1 MQTASLLP
9 SASLQPLPAPGHIP
23 VMPEPVLSL
32 LQPGLGGDMLD
43 GTLGGGGHAAA
54 LLAASRGKGRLLG
67 LDRDPRAL
75 LVAGQRLTPFVG
87 QHIIRQ
93 ANFSQAAAVLGEVGW
108 AGVDGVLLD
117 LGFSSLQVEDGA
129 RGFSFLRPG
138 PLDMRMD
145 QSSGQ
150 SAADIVNTATE
161 EELARILREYGEE
174 RAARTI
180 ARAILQERAHRPIRT
195 TTALAT
201 LVERSVRRSARQQRH
216 RKRKRVGH
224 QPKMDPGLLRVHA
237 ATQTFQALRIAV
249 NQELR
254 HLALFLQE
262 GYTLLRPGGRLVMLA
277 YHSLEDR
284 LVKTAFRRW
293 ASACICPPQ
302 LQVCACDWKPQVRV
316 LTPKPL
322 TPSSQEVRANP
333 RARSARLRAVE
344 RCEGGG

>member
-1 MQTASLLP
+1 MHAASLSSDSIQP
-9 SASLQPLPAPGHIP
+9 TRASGHIP
-23 VMPEPVLSL
+23 VMLEQVFAF
-32 LQPGLGGDMLD
+32 LQPCLGGDILD

-54 LLAASRGKGRLLG
+54 LLEAGRGKGRLLG
-67 LDRDPRAL
+67 LDRDPHAL
-75 LVAGQRLTPFVG
+75 LVARQRLAPFVG
-87 QHIIRQ
+87 QYITLH
-93 ANFSQAAAVLGEVGW
+93 ANFSQAAAVLREAGW
-108 AGVDGVLLD
+108 AGVDGLLLD
-117 LGFSSLQVEDGA
+117 LGFSSLQIEEGG

-150 SAADIVNTATE
+150 SAADIVNASSE
-161 EELARILREYGEE
+161 EELYRILREYGEE
-174 RAARTI
+174 RAARVI
-180 ARAILQERAHRPIRT
+180 ARAILQERVQGPITT
-195 TTALAT
+195 TTAL
-201 LVERSVRRSARQQRH
+201 VKIIERSVRRPARHQRH
-216 RKRKRVGH
+216 
-224 QPKMDPGLLRVHA
+224 RVHA

-249 NQELR
+249 NQELQ
-254 HLALFLQE
+254 HLAVFLQE
-262 GYTLLRPGGRLVMLA
+262 GYTLLRPGGRMVVLS

-302 LQVCACDWKPQVRV
+302 LQVCACDWEPQVRV

-322 TPSSQEVRANP
+322 TPTGQEVMENT

>member
-1 MQTASLLP
+1 MQAASLSSESIRP
-9 SASLQPLPAPGHIP
+9 TQASGHIP
-23 VMPEPVLSL
+23 VMLEQVLAF
-32 LQPGLGGDMLD
+32 LQPCLGGDILD

-54 LLAASRGKGRLLG
+54 LLEAGRGRGRLLG
-67 LDRDPRAL
+67 LDRDPSAL
-75 LVAGQRLTPFVG
+75 LVAQQQLAPFVG
-87 QHIIRQ
+87 QHVLLQ
-93 ANFSQAAAVLGEVGW
+93 ANFSQAAAVLRELGW
-108 AGVDGVLLD
+108 AGVDGILLD
-117 LGFSSLQVEDGA
+117 LGFSSLQVEDGE

-145 QSSGQ
+145 QNGGR
-150 SAADIVNTATE
+150 SAADIVNASSE
-161 EELARILREYGEE
+161 EELHRTLREYGEE
-174 RAARTI
+174 RAARAI
-180 ARAILQERAHRPIRT
+180 ARAILRERAREPIT
-195 TTALAT
+195 TTT
-201 LVERSVRRSARQQRH
+201 SLVKIIERSVRRPARHQRPRLH
-216 RKRKRVGH
+216 V
-224 QPKMDPGLLRVHA
+224 

-262 GYTLLRPGGRLVMLA
+262 GYTLLRPGGRMVVLS

-302 LQVCACDWKPQVRV
+302 LQVCACDWEPQVRV

-322 TPSSQEVRANP
+322 TPTSQEVMENT
-333 RARSARLRAVE
+333 RARSACLRAVE

>member
-1 MQTASLLP
+1 MHAASL
-9 SASLQPLPAPGHIP
+9 SSDSVQPIQAAGHIP
-23 VMPEPVLSL
+23 VMLEQVLSF
-32 LQPGLGGDMLD
+32 LQPCLGGDILD

-54 LLAASRGKGRLLG
+54 LLESSCGKGRLLG

-75 LVAGQRLTPFVG
+75 LVARRRLAPFVG
-87 QHIIRQ
+87 QHVTLH
-93 ANFSQAAAVLGEVGW
+93 ANFSQAAAVLREMGW
-108 AGVDGVLLD
+108 AGVDCILLD
-117 LGFSSLQVEDGA
+117 LGFSSLQVEDGE

-145 QSSGQ
+145 QSGGQ
-150 SAADIVNTATE
+150 SAADIVNASSE
-161 EELARILREYGEE
+161 EELHRILREYGEE
-174 RAARTI
+174 RAARAIT
-180 ARAILQERAHRPIRT
+180 RAILQGRVHGPIT
-195 TTALAT
+195 TTTT
-201 LVERSVRRSARQQRH
+201 LVKIIERSVRRPARHQRH
-216 RKRKRVGH
+216 
-224 QPKMDPGLLRVHA
+224 RVHA

-249 NQELR
+249 NQELQ
-254 HLALFLQE
+254 HLAVFLQE
-262 GYTLLRPGGRLVMLA
+262 GYTLLRPGGRMVVLS

-302 LQVCACDWKPQVRV
+302 LQVCACDWKPQVQV

-322 TPSSQEVRANP
+322 TPTGQEVMENP

>member
-1 MQTASLLP
+1 MHAASLP
-9 SASLQPLPAPGHIP
+9 SDSIQPLQAPRHTPVMLEQTLSFLQPC
-23 VMPEPVLSL
+23 
-32 LQPGLGGDMLD
+32 LGGDILD

-54 LLAASRGKGRLLG
+54 LLESSRGKGRLLG

-75 LVAGQRLTPFVG
+75 LVARRRLAPFVG
-87 QHIIRQ
+87 QHVTLH
-93 ANFSQAAAVLGEVGW
+93 ANFSQAAAVLREVGW
-108 AGVDGVLLD
+108 AGVDCILLD
-117 LGFSSLQVEDGA
+117 LGFSSLQVEDGG

-145 QSSGQ
+145 QSDGQ
-150 SAADIVNTATE
+150 SAADIVNTSSE
-161 EELARILREYGEE
+161 EELRRILREYGEE
-174 RAARTI
+174 RAARAI
-180 ARAILQERAHRPIRT
+180 ARTILRERAHGPIT
-195 TTALAT
+195 TTT
-201 LVERSVRRSARQQRH
+201 SLVKIIERTVRRPARHQRH
-216 RKRKRVGH
+216 RI
-224 QPKMDPGLLRVHA
+224 HA

-249 NQELR
+249 NQELQ
-254 HLALFLQE
+254 HLAAFLQE
-262 GYTLLRPGGRLVMLA
+262 GYTLLRPGGRLVVLS

-302 LQVCACDWKPQVRV
+302 LQVCACDWEPQVRV

-322 TPSSQEVRANP
+322 TPTGQEVMENT

>member
-1 MQTASLLP
+1 MHAASL
-9 SASLQPLPAPGHIP
+9 SSDSIQPIQAPGHVP
-23 VMPEPVLSL
+23 VMLEQVRSL
-32 LQPGLGGDMLD
+32 LQPCLGGDILD

-54 LLAASRGKGRLLG
+54 LLESSCGKGRLLG

-75 LVAGQRLTPFVG
+75 LVARQRLAPFVG
-87 QHIIRQ
+87 QHVTLH
-93 ANFSQAAAVLGEVGW
+93 ANFSQAAAVLRQLGW
-108 AGVDGVLLD
+108 TGVDGLLLD
-117 LGFSSLQVEDGA
+117 LGFSSLQVEDGE

-145 QSSGQ
+145 QSGGR
-150 SAADIVNTATE
+150 SAADIVNASSE
-161 EELARILREYGEE
+161 EELHRILREYGEE
-174 RAARTI
+174 RAARAI
-180 ARAILQERAHRPIRT
+180 ARAILQERVHEPIT
-195 TTALAT
+195 TTTT
-201 LVERSVRRSARQQRH
+201 LVKIIERSVRRPVRH
-216 RKRKRVGH
+216 RRYRKRKRVLH
-224 QPKMDPGLLRVHA
+224 QPKMDTFPLRVHA

-249 NQELR
+249 NQELQ
-254 HLALFLQE
+254 HLAVFLRE
-262 GYTLLRPGGRLVMLA
+262 GYTLLRPGGRMVVLS

-302 LQVCACDWKPQVRV
+302 LQVCACDWEPQVRV

-322 TPSSQEVRANP
+322 TPTGQEVMENT

>member
-1 MQTASLLP
+1 MHAASL
-9 SASLQPLPAPGHIP
+9 SSDSVQPIQAAGHIP
-23 VMPEPVLSL
+23 VMLEQVLSF
-32 LQPGLGGDMLD
+32 LQPCLGGDILD

-54 LLAASRGKGRLLG
+54 LLESSCGKGRLLG

-75 LVAGQRLTPFVG
+75 LVARRRLAPFVG
-87 QHIIRQ
+87 QHVTLH
-93 ANFSQAAAVLGEVGW
+93 ANFSQAAAVLREMGW
-108 AGVDGVLLD
+108 AGVDCILLD
-117 LGFSSLQVEDGA
+117 LGFSSLQVEDGE

-145 QSSGQ
+145 QSGGQ
-150 SAADIVNTATE
+150 SAADIVNASSE
-161 EELARILREYGEE
+161 EELHRILREYGEE
-174 RAARTI
+174 RAARAIT
-180 ARAILQERAHRPIRT
+180 RAILQGRVHGPIT
-195 TTALAT
+195 TTTT
-201 LVERSVRRSARQQRH
+201 LVKIIERSVRRPARHQRH
-216 RKRKRVGH
+216 
-224 QPKMDPGLLRVHA
+224 RVHA

-249 NQELR
+249 NQELQ
-254 HLALFLQE
+254 HLAVFLRE
-262 GYTLLRPGGRLVMLA
+262 GYTLLRPGGRMVVLS

-302 LQVCACDWKPQVRV
+302 LQVCACDWKPQVQV

-322 TPSSQEVRANP
+322 TPTGQEVMENP

>member
-1 MQTASLLP
+1 MHAASL
-9 SASLQPLPAPGHIP
+9 SSDSVQPIQAPEHIP
-23 VMPEPVLSL
+23 VMLEQVLSF
-32 LQPGLGGDMLD
+32 LQPCLGGDILD

-54 LLAASRGKGRLLG
+54 LLESSCGKGRLLG

-75 LVAGQRLTPFVG
+75 LVARRRLAPFVG
-87 QHIIRQ
+87 QHVTLH
-93 ANFSQAAAVLGEVGW
+93 ANFSQAAAVLREVGW
-108 AGVDGVLLD
+108 AGVDCILLD
-117 LGFSSLQVEDGA
+117 LGFSSLQVEDGE

-145 QSSGQ
+145 QSGGQ
-150 SAADIVNTATE
+150 SAADIVNASSE
-161 EELARILREYGEE
+161 EELHRILREYGEE
-174 RAARTI
+174 RAARAIT
-180 ARAILQERAHRPIRT
+180 RAILQGRVHGPIT
-195 TTALAT
+195 TTTT
-201 LVERSVRRSARQQRH
+201 LVKIIERSVRRPARHQRH
-216 RKRKRVGH
+216 
-224 QPKMDPGLLRVHA
+224 RVHA

-249 NQELR
+249 NQELQ
-254 HLALFLQE
+254 HLAVFLQE
-262 GYTLLRPGGRLVMLA
+262 GYTLLRPGGRMVVLS

-322 TPSSQEVRANP
+322 TPTGQEVMENP

>member
-1 MQTASLLP
+1 MHAASL
-9 SASLQPLPAPGHIP
+9 SSDSIQPIQAPGHVP
-23 VMPEPVLSL
+23 VMLEQVLSF
-32 LQPGLGGDMLD
+32 LQPCLGGDILD

-54 LLAASRGKGRLLG
+54 LLKAGHGKGRLLG
-67 LDRDPRAL
+67 LDRDPHAL
-75 LVAGQRLTPFVG
+75 LVARQRLAPFVG
-87 QHIIRQ
+87 QHITFHT
-93 ANFSQAAAVLGEVGW
+93 NFSQAAAVLREVGW
-108 AGVDGVLLD
+108 AGVDGLLLD
-117 LGFSSLQVEDGA
+117 LGFSSLQVEDGG

-145 QSSGQ
+145 QSDGQ
-150 SAADIVNTATE
+150 SAADIVNTSSE
-161 EELARILREYGEE
+161 EELHRILREYGEE
-174 RAARTI
+174 RAARAI
-180 ARAILQERAHRPIRT
+180 VRAILQERARGPVTT
-195 TTALAT
+195 TTAL
-201 LVERSVRRSARQQRH
+201 VKIIERSVRRPIRHQRH
-216 RKRKRVGH
+216 
-224 QPKMDPGLLRVHA
+224 RVHA

-254 HLALFLQE
+254 HLAVFLQE
-262 GYTLLRPGGRLVMLA
+262 GYTLLRPGGRMVVLS

-322 TPSSQEVRANP
+322 TPTGQEVMENT

>member
-1 MQTASLLP
+1 MHAASL
-9 SASLQPLPAPGHIP
+9 SSDSIQPIQAPRHIP
-23 VMPEPVLSL
+23 AMLEQVLSF
-32 LQPGLGGDMLD
+32 LQACLGGDILD

-54 LLAASRGKGRLLG
+54 LLEASRGRGRLLG

-75 LVAGQRLTPFVG
+75 LVARQRLAPFVG
-87 QHIIRQ
+87 QHVTLH
-93 ANFSQAAAVLGEVGW
+93 ANFSQAPAVLRELGW
-108 AGVDGVLLD
+108 AGVDGILLD
-117 LGFSSLQVEDGA
+117 LGFSSLQVEDGG

-145 QSSGQ
+145 QSDGQ
-150 SAADIVNTATE
+150 SAADIVNASSE
-161 EELARILREYGEE
+161 EELRRILREYGEE
-174 RAARTI
+174 RAARAI
-180 ARAILQERAHRPIRT
+180 ARAILQERGRGPITT
-195 TTALAT
+195 TTALAKII
-201 LVERSVRRSARQQRH
+201 ERSVRRPARHQRH
-216 RKRKRVGH
+216 R
-224 QPKMDPGLLRVHA
+224 VHV

-249 NQELR
+249 NQELQ
-254 HLALFLQE
+254 HLAAFLQE
-262 GYTLLRPGGRLVMLA
+262 GYTLLRPGGRLVVLS

-302 LQVCACDWKPQVRV
+302 LQVCACDWEPQVRV

-322 TPSSQEVRANP
+322 TPTGQEVMENT

>member
-1 MQTASLLP
+1 MHAASL
-9 SASLQPLPAPGHIP
+9 SSDSVQPTHAPRHIP
-23 VMPEPVLSL
+23 VMLEQVLSF
-32 LQPGLGGDMLD
+32 LQPCLGGDILD

-54 LLAASRGKGRLLG
+54 LLESSRGEGRLLG

-75 LVAGQRLTPFVG
+75 LVARRRLAPLVG
-87 QHIIRQ
+87 QHVIRH
-93 ANFSQAAAVLGEVGW
+93 ANFSQAAAVLRQLGW
-108 AGVDGVLLD
+108 TGVDGLLLD

-145 QSSGQ
+145 QSGGQ
-150 SAADIVNTATE
+150 SAADIVNASSE
-161 EELARILREYGEE
+161 EELRRILREYGEE
-174 RAARTI
+174 RAARAI
-180 ARAILQERAHRPIRT
+180 ARTILQERGHESITT
-195 TTALAT
+195 TTAL
-201 LVERSVRRSARQQRH
+201 VKIIERSVRRPARHQRH
-216 RKRKRVGH
+216 
-224 QPKMDPGLLRVHA
+224 RVHA

-254 HLALFLQE
+254 HLAVFLRE
-262 GYTLLRPGGRLVMLA
+262 GYTLLRPGGRMVVLS

-302 LQVCACDWKPQVRV
+302 LQVCACDWEPQVRV

-322 TPSSQEVRANP
+322 TPTGLEVMENM

>member
-1 MQTASLLP
+1 MQTATLASELIQPLQAPVHLP
-9 SASLQPLPAPGHIP
+9 VMLEQVLSFLQPC
-23 VMPEPVLSL
+23 
-32 LQPGLGGDMLD
+32 LGGDMLD

-54 LLAASRGKGRLLG
+54 LLEASRGRGRLLG

-75 LVAGQRLTPFVG
+75 LVARQRLAPFGG
-87 QHIIRQ
+87 QHVIH
-93 ANFSQAAAVLGEVGW
+93 ANFSHAAAVLHELGW
-108 AGVDGVLLD
+108 AGVDGILLD
-117 LGFSSLQVEDGA
+117 LGFSSLQVEDGR

-145 QSSGQ
+145 QSDGRN
-150 SAADIVNTATE
+150 AADIVNTSSE
-161 EELARILREYGEE
+161 EALHRILREYGEE

-180 ARAILQERAHRPIRT
+180 ARAILQERAHGPIT
-195 TTALAT
+195 TTT
-201 LVERSVRRSARQQRH
+201 GLVNIIERRVRRPVRHQRH
-216 RKRKRVGH
+216 R
-224 QPKMDPGLLRVHA
+224 VHT

-249 NQELR
+249 NQELQ
-254 HLALFLQE
+254 HLAVFLQE
-262 GYTLLRPGGRLVMLA
+262 GYTLLRPGGRMVVLA

-302 LQVCACDWKPQVRV
+302 LQVCACDWEPQVRV

-322 TPSSQEVRANP
+322 TPTSQEVMENT